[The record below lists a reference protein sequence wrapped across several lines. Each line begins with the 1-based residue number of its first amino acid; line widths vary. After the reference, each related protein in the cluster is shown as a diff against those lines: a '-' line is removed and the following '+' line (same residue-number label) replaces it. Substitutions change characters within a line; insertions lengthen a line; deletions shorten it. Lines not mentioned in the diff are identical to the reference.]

1 MLQVAESYGL
11 TPVQLFALHTILQ
24 GGSTMGGVAG
34 QMQCDASNVTGVI
47 DRLVMHQLVVRA
59 ESESDRR
66 TKTLALTDK
75 GRELIQKII
84 DALPEKLGCSQL
96 GAAER
101 QALRTVLEVLSKSAR
116 I

>member
-1 MLQVAESYGL
+1 
-11 TPVQLFALHTILQ
+11 
-24 GGSTMGGVAG
+24 MGGVAG